1 MLGDTDAL
9 ATAATSSPFDWN
21 LPFTAHLAIFFVF
34 FFKFSYLIC
43 VQLVPIQL
51 LIGLGEGKGAS

>member
-9 ATAATSSPFDWN
+9 ATAAVTSELTGSFSYF
-21 LPFTAHLAIFFVF
+21 LC
-34 FFKFSYLIC
+34 FFKFIYLIC

-51 LIGLGEGKGAS
+51 LTGLGEGKGES